1 MLSTYK
7 HNNLT
12 WIDLESPTTDEV
24 KSLMAK
30 YSIHPL
36 VAEELLKPT
45 LRPRVDINKE
55 TIYLI
60 LHFPIYNNTK
70 RQYNSCEIDFI
81 LGKNFLITVHYA
93 SIIPLYE
100 LAKIF
105 EAEGMLGE
113 KTLSRNSGVLFFHVI
128 RQLYNFSE
136 NQLGIIQSKIDDI
149 SGKMFENKPTLYD
162 LVRKISHTRIEVL
175 DFKRIIQFHREVFGS
190 LEYIALKKYGSDF
203 THYLNNI
210 NGEYLKLWNIVETYR
225 INIESLQQT
234 IDSLLSHRANDI
246 MKVLTIMA
254 FVTFPLMLITSMFGM
269 NTSWLP
275 IAGIKGDFWI
285 ILGIM
290 LAITAA
296 MFFFFKHKKWL

>member
-12 WIDLESPTTDEV
+12 WIDLESPTPDEV
-24 KSLMAK
+24 KSLMPK

-45 LRPRVDINKE
+45 LRPKVDINKK

-70 RQYNSCEIDFI
+70 RQYSSCEIDFI

-93 SIIPLYE
+93 SILPLYE

-113 KTLSRNSGVLFFHVI
+113 KTLSRSSGVLFFHVI
-128 RQLYNFSE
+128 RQLYAFSE

-149 SGKMFENKPTLYD
+149 SARMFDKKPTLYD

-175 DFKRIIQFHREVFGS
+175 DFKRIIQFHREVFSS

-210 NGEYLKLWNIVETYR
+210 NGEYLKLWNIVESYR

-246 MKVLTIMA
+246 MKILTIMA

-275 IAGIKGDFWI
+275 IAGTKGDFWI

-290 LAITAA
+290 FTITAA

>member
-12 WIDLESPTTDEV
+12 WIDLESPTADEV
-24 KSLMAK
+24 KSLMPK

-70 RQYNSCEIDFI
+70 REYKSCEIDFI

-93 SIIPLYE
+93 SILPLYE
-100 LAKIF
+100 MAKIF

-149 SGKMFENKPTLYD
+149 SARMFDKKPTLYD
-162 LVRKISHTRIEVL
+162 LVRKISHTRIETL
-175 DFKRIIQFHREVFGS
+175 DFKRIIQFHREVFSS

-210 NGEYLKLWNIVETYR
+210 NGEYLKLWNLVETYR

-254 FVTFPLMLITSMFGM
+254 FVTFPLMLISSMFSM
-269 NTSWLP
+269 NASWMP
-275 IAGIKGDFWI
+275 IVGTKGDFWI
-285 ILGIM
+285 IICIM
-290 LAITAA
+290 LTITLA

>member
-1 MLSTYK
+1 MISTYK

-12 WIDLESPTTDEV
+12 WIDLELPTTEEV
-24 KSLMAK
+24 KSLMNK
-30 YSIHPL
+30 YSLHPL

-45 LRPRVDINKE
+45 LRPKVDINKE

-70 RQYNSCEIDFI
+70 REYQNCEIDFI
-81 LGKNFLITVHYA
+81 LGKNFLITVHYC
-93 SIIPLYE
+93 SILPLFE

-113 KTLSRNSGVLFFHVI
+113 KTLSRSSGVLFFHVI
-128 RQLYNFSE
+128 RQLYLFSE
-136 NQLGIIQSKIDDI
+136 NQLGIIQTKIDDI
-149 SGKMFENKPTLYD
+149 SNRMFEKKSTLYD
-162 LVRKISHTRIEVL
+162 LVRKISHTRIEIL
-175 DFKRIIQFHREVFGS
+175 NFQRIIKFHKEVFGS
-190 LEYIALKKYGSDF
+190 LEFIALKKYGNDF
-203 THYLNNI
+203 SHYLNNI
-210 NGEYLKLWNIVETYR
+210 NGEYLKLWNLVEMYR

-275 IAGIKGDFWI
+275 VVGIKGDFWI
-285 ILGIM
+285 IIGVM
-290 LAITAA
+290 ATCTFS
-296 MFFFFKHKKWL
+296 MFIFFKRKKWL

>member
-7 HNNLT
+7 YNHLT
-12 WIDLESPTTDEV
+12 WIDLESPTADEI

-45 LRPRVDINKE
+45 LRPKVDVHKNI
-55 TIYLI
+55 IYLI
-60 LHFPIYNNTK
+60 LHFPIYSNTDREYK
-70 RQYNSCEIDFI
+70 SCEIDFI
-81 LGKNFLITVHYA
+81 LGKNFLITAHYT
-93 SIIPLYE
+93 SILPLYE

-113 KTLSRNSGVLFFHVI
+113 KTLSKSSGILFFHII
-128 RQLYNFSE
+128 RQLYSFSE
-136 NQLGIIQSKIDDI
+136 TQLGIIQAKINDI
-149 SGKMFENKPTLYD
+149 SNRMFEKKPTLYD
-162 LVRKISHTRIEVL
+162 IVRKISHARIEIL
-175 DFKRIIQFHREVFGS
+175 DFYRIITFHKEVFS
-190 LEYIALKKYGSDF
+190 SFEYIALKNFGSDYL
-203 THYLNNI
+203 HYLNNI
-210 NGEYLKLWNIVETYR
+210 NGEYLKLWNLLDSHRHTV
-225 INIESLQQT
+225 ESLQQT

-254 FVTFPLMLITSMFGM
+254 FVTFPLMLITSVFGM

-275 IAGIKGDFWI
+275 IVGIKGDFWI
-285 ILGIM
+285 IIGIM
-290 LAITAA
+290 FTITVA

>member
-12 WIDLESPTTDEV
+12 WIDLESPTADEV
-24 KSLMAK
+24 KSLMTK
-30 YSIHPL
+30 YAIHPL

-45 LRPRVDINKE
+45 LRPKVDINKE

-149 SGKMFENKPTLYD
+149 SGKMFEKKPTLYD

-175 DFKRIIQFHREVFGS
+175 DFKRIIQFHKEVFGS

-210 NGEYLKLWNIVETYR
+210 NGEYFKLWNIVETYR

-275 IAGIKGDFWI
+275 IVGIKGDYWI
-285 ILGIM
+285 VLGIM
-290 LAITAA
+290 FTITVS

>member
-24 KSLMAK
+24 KSLISK

-45 LRPRVDINKE
+45 LRPKVDINKE

-93 SIIPLYE
+93 SILPLYE

-113 KTLSRNSGVLFFHVI
+113 KTLSKNSGVLFFHVI

-149 SGKMFENKPTLYD
+149 SGKIFEKKPTLYD
-162 LVRKISHTRIEVL
+162 LVRKISHTRIEAL
-175 DFKRIIQFHREVFGS
+175 DFKRIIQFHKEVFGS
-190 LEYIALKKYGSDF
+190 LEYIALKKYGGDF

-210 NGEYLKLWNIVETYR
+210 NGEYLKLWNLAESYR

-254 FVTFPLMLITSMFGM
+254 FVTFPLMLISSMFSMNASWMPIIGM
-269 NTSWLP
+269 
-275 IAGIKGDFWI
+275 KGDFWI
-285 ILGIM
+285 IICIM
-290 LAITAA
+290 LTITLA

>member
-7 HNNLT
+7 HNNLS
-12 WIDLESPTTDEV
+12 WIDLESPTADEV
-24 KSLMAK
+24 KSLMSK

-93 SIIPLYE
+93 SILPLYE

-149 SGKMFENKPTLYD
+149 SARMFEKKPTLYD

-175 DFKRIIQFHREVFGS
+175 DFKRIIQFHREVFSS
-190 LEYIALKKYGSDF
+190 LEYIALKKYGGDF

-210 NGEYLKLWNIVETYR
+210 NGEYLKLWNLVETYR

-254 FVTFPLMLITSMFGM
+254 FVTFPLMLISSMFSM

-275 IAGIKGDFWI
+275 IVGIKGDFWI
-285 ILGIM
+285 IICIM
-290 LAITAA
+290 LTITLA
-296 MFFFFKHKKWL
+296 MFFFFKRKKWL